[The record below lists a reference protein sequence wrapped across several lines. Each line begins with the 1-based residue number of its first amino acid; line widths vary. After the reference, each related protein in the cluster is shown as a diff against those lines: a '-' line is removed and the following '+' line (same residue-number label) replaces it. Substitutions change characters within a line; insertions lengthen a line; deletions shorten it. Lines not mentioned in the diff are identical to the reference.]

1 MDNSKKDTG
10 EFNKSFEEYI
20 QQQKQKDGTIKTEE
34 GSDGTK
40 SLKELTFTDIIIGLK
55 DTWLGLIN
63 DIINRNISFD
73 MIKKENRLF
82 YIGLTI
88 IILTFILFI
97 LTELE

>member
-1 MDNSKKDTG
+1 MDNSKKDSG

-20 QQQKQKDGTIKTEE
+20 QQQKQKDRTIKTEE
-34 GSDGTK
+34 GNDGTK
-40 SLKELTFTDIIIGLK
+40 SLKELTFTDIVIGLK
-55 DTWLGLIN
+55 DTWLGIIN